1 MARKPDRV
9 ADNPMGTPYG
19 TDLSAPAMTVPDVK
33 GYRKEQAAEASHRFH
48 QRYSELEQQ
57 MQELMT
63 QADYNDRLLSAG
75 LAFKPI
81 IGRTYYLYNQN
92 GKDSISMVSPLEWG
106 ESYMKHKKFIGA
118 YKILAD
124 NVWIQVEDDN

>member
-9 ADNPMGTPYG
+9 ADNPLGTPYG

-33 GYRKEQAAEASHRFH
+33 GYRKEQAVEASHRFH

-63 QADYNDRLLSAG
+63 QAEYNDRLLNAN

-81 IGRTYYLYNQN
+81 IGRIYYLYSQD
-92 GKDSISMVSPLEWG
+92 GKDNISMISPLEWG
-106 ESYMKHKKFIGA
+106 ENYMQHKHFVGA

>member
-9 ADNPMGTPYG
+9 ADNPLGTPYG
-19 TDLSAPAMTVPDVK
+19 TDLGAPAMTVPDVK

-57 MQELMT
+57 MQDLMT
-63 QADYNDRLLSAG
+63 QADYNDRLLSAS

-81 IGRTYYLYNQN
+81 IGRIYYLYSEN
-92 GKDSISMVSPLEWG
+92 GKDSISMISPSEWG
-106 ESYMKHKKFIGA
+106 ESYMQQKKFVGA

>member
-9 ADNPMGTPYG
+9 ANNPLGTPYG
-19 TDLSAPAMTVPDVK
+19 TDLSAPAMTVPDVA

-48 QRYSELEQQ
+48 QRYAELEHEMQQ
-57 MQELMT
+57 LMT
-63 QADYNDRLLSAG
+63 QADYNDRLLNAD

-81 IGRTYYLYNQN
+81 IGRIYYLYNHDS
-92 GKDSISMVSPLEWG
+92 KDSISMISPLEWG
-106 ESYMKHKKFIGA
+106 ESYMKHKRFVGA

-124 NVWIQVEDDN
+124 NVWIEVDDDN